1 MRVCVLG
8 ASGGIG
14 RWVVQLAH
22 QKGWDVTAVVR
33 PSSDYIPPA
42 GVQLVRG
49 EVTEASFVQ
58 TLIDE
63 HSTII
68 SCIGIRRAG
77 LSPWAKIK
85 SPANLVETVTKNILN
100 AAGEKV
106 LRYMW
111 ISAAGVGESVSNCS
125 PLIRKMITMGNIGV
139 AYQDL
144 ERSEQLLKKSHFKV
158 TTVRPVTL
166 IPGNPTGG
174 AQPSSTYHL
183 LSTVRRS
190 DVALWMVRNI
200 EQNEQPIFVS

>member
-33 PSSDYIPPA
+33 PSCDYIAPA

-58 TLIDE
+58 TLINE

-77 LSPWAKIK
+77 LSPWSKIK
-85 SPANLVETVTKNILN
+85 SPANLVETVTKNLLN
-100 AAGEKV
+100 ATAEKD

-111 ISAAGVGESVSNCS
+111 ISAAGVGESESNCS
-125 PLIRKMITMGNIGV
+125 TMIRKMITLGNIGA

-144 ERSEQLLKKSHFKV
+144 ERSEQLLEKSHFKV

-174 AQPSSTYHL
+174 AQPSSIYHL

-200 EQNEQPIFVS
+200 EQNDQPVFVS